1 MGRYYNGDIEGKFWF
16 GVQSSYAADRFGV
29 SGVEPSYI
37 DYYFSNDDLPS
48 VEEEITN
55 IELKLGNYKH
65 LLDNFFAM
73 HDGYTKEQL
82 NTCLNV
88 PDAASILEDYAD
100 LLLGIKIKDCIIANG
115 ECNFSADV

>member
-29 SGVEPSYI
+29 SGIEPSYI

-48 VEEEITN
+48 VEEEIAN
-55 IELKLGNYKH
+55 IENKLSNYKH

-73 HDGYTKEQL
+73 HDGYTKDQI
-82 NTCLNV
+82 NAYLNV
-88 PDAASILEDYAD
+88 SDASSILEDYAD
-100 LLLGIKIKDCIIANG
+100 LHLGIKIRDCIIANG
-115 ECNFSADV
+115 QCEFTAEL